1 MADEKKSGL
10 ASACD
15 SFKTLY
21 SVLLLIFA
29 VVLVMAAI
37 FSKQTVGTAEK
48 GIPPLVAFFVF
59 WFLIFWLGVMEGGQ
73 GCLVG
78 LQPIDKTLYA
88 ESHPTTFKNTTIAHC
103 GDNMERFI
111 VGRQFLVV
119 LVVFVSSFMSSSVA
133 DASVLGLPDII
144 SSIFFSS
151 GLALILVTI
160 TIGQLTC
167 QVNAANCMIDFI
179 NNRFMLYF
187 VTYVAYAI
195 EFSGLLHSVYLV
207 QIIFAKISGQA
218 IESKEPLRS
227 HKQNFFFWARV
238 LLSTAV
244 LGYAYAVTFSALFNQ
259 QTTMWDGVPPI
270 VSVVILFVL
279 MCFVGMMEG
288 LQIALFA
295 VVNLPEK
302 ELAAYPA
309 AKRTCDLAFRGKNL
323 QAFLIGRQI
332 CVTICMFIVA
342 RITTLNVKI
351 EDNSNIFG
359 VSDGLQSFFN
369 TGLLGAIITTVCASL
384 VWRVI
389 ASSFPVAFISNPLIF
404 LIIHLCL
411 LLEKT
416 GLCNS
421 AWVLAKAQKALL
433 NYQVDETHLA
443 DRAKPLDET
452 LSADDLE
459 PVDGTLVGDDLELA
473 EDQL

>member
-1 MADEKKSGL
+1 MTDTTQSDKKVEEPKSSF

-29 VVLVMAAI
+29 VTLVMAAI

-48 GIPPLVAFFVF
+48 GIPPIVAFFVF

-78 LQPIDKTLYA
+78 LQPVDKSLYA
-88 ESHPTTFKNTTIAHC
+88 ETHPTTLKNTTIAHR

-119 LVVFVSSFMSSSVA
+119 LVVFVSSFMSSSIK
-133 DASVLGLPDII
+133 DAEVLGLPDIVG
-144 SSIFFSS
+144 SIFFSS

-160 TIGQLTC
+160 TIGQLTA
-167 QVNAANCMIDFI
+167 QVNAANCMIDFV

-187 VTYVAYAI
+187 VTYVAYGI
-195 EFSGLLHSVYLV
+195 EFSGLLHAVYLV

-218 IESKEPLRS
+218 IESKEPPRS
-227 HKQNFFFWARV
+227 QAQNFFFWVRV
-238 LLSTAV
+238 LLSSTI
-244 LGYAYAVTFSALFNQ
+244 LGYAFAVTFSALFNQ

-295 VVNLPEK
+295 VINLPEK

-309 AKRTCDLAFRGKNL
+309 AQRTCELAFRGKNL

-351 EDNSNIFG
+351 EDNNNIFG

-369 TGLLGAIITTVCASL
+369 TGLLGAVITTICASL

-389 ASSFPVAFISNPLIF
+389 ASSFSVAFISNPLIY
-404 LIIHLCL
+404 LIINLCL

-416 GLCNS
+416 GLCNA
-421 AWVLAKAQKALL
+421 AWLLAKIQKAVFR
-433 NYQVDETHLA
+433 YKVDEEHIGDRGDAAAQPGNDELHLV
-443 DRAKPLDET
+443 ESQG
-452 LSADDLE
+452 SA
-459 PVDGTLVGDDLELA
+459 
-473 EDQL
+473 